1 MHGGRRTIPCV
12 LAVAAALGGCGG
24 PIRADELRRG
34 VESLQ
39 STAADGRLL
48 AQQVV
53 AGRSRDPFT
62 RVHARMLGER
72 ATHEAE
78 KLGDATATGPLAARK
93 RQATQLAQDIAGAL
107 SDLQVAP
114 GDGAV
119 ARHTEAQLRHATT
132 NAGDLADRL

>member
-1 MHGGRRTIPCV
+1 MLAFAV
-12 LAVAAALGGCGG
+12 AVAAGLGGCGG

-48 AQQVV
+48 AHQVA
-53 AGRSRDPFT
+53 AGRTRDPFT
-62 RVHARMLGER
+62 RAHARMLGER

-78 KLGDATATGPLAARK
+78 KLGDATATGRIAAAK
-93 RQATQLAQDIAGAL
+93 RQATQLSQDIAGAL

-114 GDGAV
+114 ADDAV
-119 ARHTEAQLRHATT
+119 ARHAEVRLRRAAA
-132 NAGDLADRL
+132 NAGALGDRL